1 MDVDK
6 NTIKRGNKFKQKR
19 NFSENI
25 YVNRKK
31 GGVIPLHKCL
41 WIRGVWILTV

>member
-1 MDVDK
+1 MYGCRQEYDK
-6 NTIKRGNKFKQKR
+6 KGNKFKQKR

-31 GGVIPLHKCL
+31 GGVIPCHKCL
-41 WIRGVWILTV
+41 WILTV